1 MKKTR
6 KFILPVVLLASLVA
20 WIYGLVTDAPWLPW
34 LAYPLWIAIALSMIG
49 YVMFKRDKTRKPG
62 DPQPG
67 ALDTPSIAQPPGNQP
82 NNGSMIPFGGGGQG

>member
-6 KFILPVVLLASLVA
+6 KFILPVVLLAGLVA
-20 WIYGLVTDAPWLPW
+20 WIYGLVTDAPWLPR

-49 YVMFKRDKTRKPG
+49 YVIFKRDKARKPG

-82 NNGSMIPFGGGGQG
+82 NNGSMIPFGSGGQG